1 MDPFLRVDT
10 LRCGA
15 LDVTRA
21 PGVAKVINEWIKKP
35 DPHGS
40 TLLPNVGFLHYTADK
55 HINYALSKAR
65 THVGILYP

>member
-1 MDPFLRVDT
+1 V
-10 LRCGA
+10 A
-15 LDVTRA
+15 RA

-55 HINYALSKAR
+55 HINFALSKAR